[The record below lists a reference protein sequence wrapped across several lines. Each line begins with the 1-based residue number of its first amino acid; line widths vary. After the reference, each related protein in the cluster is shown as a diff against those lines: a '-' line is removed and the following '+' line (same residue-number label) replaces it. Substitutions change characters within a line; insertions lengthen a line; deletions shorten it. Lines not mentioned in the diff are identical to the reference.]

1 MTATR
6 ARAGARPKSIPSA
19 PPAEVRPHRGAL
31 AVLLLTIFIEM
42 MGFGLIIPFLPFWA
56 ERFGASPDLVA
67 LLMSTYAICQL
78 VSAFGWGW
86 ASDRVGRKAIILA
99 SLVGTVAAY
108 VWLAEASALW
118 MLFAARALNGSMG
131 GTIPVAQAYIADITP
146 PEQRARGIGLLGA
159 AMGCGFIMGPA
170 LGAILAGG
178 DADAPKFELSF
189 LVAAGITSVAFLMG
203 LVLLRNPPRAMAEA
217 VPGGI
222 RARLKAIGTVL
233 AMPAV
238 AAPIAANVLLS
249 FVMSGVESTFVLWTE
264 RQFGWG
270 PRNNGYLFAFIGL
283 TLILSQ
289 GVLVGRLTQ
298 RMGEARVAVLGAA
311 VLGAGLALSPLAAIL
326 VPDHALPLVVLGSM
340 LLASGIG
347 IGQPALHALTSR
359 NAPADRQ
366 GAVLGAGQSC
376 QSFARILGPAFAG
389 LLFAHVGRH
398 APYLTGA
405 AIMAVAVALALRF
418 APLRPRRS

>member
-1 MTATR
+1 LSRTR
-6 ARAGARPKSIPSA
+6 SA
-19 PPAEVRPHRGAL
+19 RGAL

-86 ASDRVGRKAIILA
+86 ASDRLGRKAIILM

-131 GTIPVAQAYIADITP
+131 GTIPVAQAYIADISP
-146 PEQRARGIGLLGA
+146 PERRAHGIGLLGA
-159 AMGCGFIMGPA
+159 AMGGGFVMGPA
-170 LGAILAGG
+170 LGALLAGG
-178 DADAPKFELSF
+178 AAAAPDFKTSF
-189 LVAAGITSVAFLMG
+189 LVAAGITGVAFLMG
-203 LVLLRNPPRAMAEA
+203 LALLRNPPRAIAEA
-217 VPGGI
+217 VPGGF
-222 RARLKAIGTVL
+222 RARLKAIGAVL
-233 AMPAV
+233 ALPAV

-270 PRNNGYLFAFIGL
+270 PRNNGYLLAFIGL
-283 TLILSQ
+283 TLILAQ
-289 GVLVGRLTQ
+289 GVLVGRLTA
-298 RMGEARVAVLGAA
+298 RLGEPRVAVLGAA
-311 VLGAGLALSPLAAIL
+311 IFAVGLALSPLAAIL
-326 VPDHALPLVVLGSM
+326 VPDAALPLVILGSM
-340 LLASGIG
+340 LLAAGLGTS
-347 IGQPALHALTSR
+347 QPALHALTSR

-376 QSFARILGPAFAG
+376 QSLARILGPAVAG
-389 LLFAHVGRH
+389 LLFAHAGRH

-405 AIMAVAVALALRF
+405 VIMAVAVALALRV
-418 APLRPRRS
+418 APLRKRRS

>member
-6 ARAGARPKSIPSA
+6 AAAGPRPKPIPSA
-19 PPAEVRPHRGAL
+19 PLPRPRSARGAL

-99 SLVGTVAAY
+99 SLCGTVVAY
-108 VWLAEASALW
+108 LWLAEASALW

-131 GTIPVAQAYIADITP
+131 GTIPVAQAYIADISP
-146 PEQRARGIGLLGA
+146 PERRAHGIGLLGA

-170 LGAILAGG
+170 LGALLAGG
-178 DADAPKFELSF
+178 NAAAPDFTTSF
-189 LVAAGITSVAFLMG
+189 LVAAGITGAAFVLG
-203 LVLLRNPPRAMAEA
+203 LVLLRNPPRARTEA
-217 VPGGI
+217 VPGGVS
-222 RARLKAIGTVL
+222 ARLKAIGAVL

-270 PRNNGYLFAFIGL
+270 PRNNGYLLAFIGL
-283 TLILSQ
+283 TLVFAQ
-289 GVLVGRLTQ
+289 GVLVGRLTA
-298 RMGEARVAVLGAA
+298 RMGEPRTAVLGA
-311 VLGAGLALSPLAAIL
+311 VLFGAGLALSPLAALI
-326 VPDHALPLVVLGSM
+326 VPEAALPLVILGSM
-340 LLASGIG
+340 LLATGLGMS
-347 IGQPALHALTSR
+347 QPALHGLTSR
-359 NAPADRQ
+359 NAPPDRQ

-405 AIMAVAVALALRF
+405 VIMTVAVVIALRV
-418 APLRPRRS
+418 APLRPARS